1 MGSWRWSDIGDDSRH
16 VLLKCVLIGLAKH
29 LTGFQLR
36 LQVTGS
42 TAFLWRVEVRALLA
56 CETPAFAFGDRGTH
70 LPGWGTRQTGGKARH
85 ALLQVVLP
93 IESDSV
99 IFRFEYNPNPNMW
112 HRLGEGH

>member
-1 MGSWRWSDIGDDSRH
+1 MRLDRFGEASHWFPIAIASYWID
-16 VLLKCVLIGLAKH
+16 CVP
-29 LTGFQLR
+29 
-36 LQVTGS
+36 V
-42 TAFLWRVEVRALLA
+42 RVEVRALA
-56 CETPAFAFGDRGTH
+56 CETSAFAFGDRGTH